1 MHLWE
6 LKEKIDNIL
15 FSQNNNFVSLE
26 CFSLETNTW
35 L

>member
-15 FSQNNNFVSLE
+15 FWKNNYFVSLE
-26 CFSLETNTW
+26 CFSLETNI
-35 L
+35 